1 MIIGTVSSDDE
12 RAAVAGLTHPRV
24 TLLGG
29 TGFIGRHVAHR
40 LVHAGADLT
49 SVQRG
54 YTGTA
59 PVTGKVLAADR
70 HDVGALR
77 TAFEKAAPAVL
88 IDMIPYTAE
97 DVESLLAA
105 LPGSLER
112 LVVIS
117 SADVYWTYGAFL
129 GHESGPSPSAPLDE
143 RAPLRRTRY
152 PYRMNASGPGDM
164 LYWYEKI
171 DVEEVARAGAPV
183 PVTVLRLPMVYGQDD
198 PQGRVTRSLAR
209 LRSGGRTVRL
219 NAAESA
225 WRCTRGYVEDV
236 ADGIATAALVRRA
249 AGATFNLG
257 EPDALSEH
265 EWLESVAAAAGFE
278 VEVAPDPDTQPSLP
292 ARWEIPLVTDS
303 RRIRADLGYRE
314 PVGRAEGVRR
324 SVTAETGTKP

>member
-1 MIIGTVSSDDE
+1 MVDE
-12 RAAVAGLTHPRV
+12 RRTRV

-40 LVHAGADLT
+40 LVDAGADLT
-49 SVQRG
+49 TVQRG
-54 YTGTA
+54 HTGTA
-59 PVTGKVLAADR
+59 PLAGKLLPADR

-77 TAFEKAAPAVL
+77 TALAKATPAVL
-88 IDMIPYTAE
+88 IDMIPYTGE
-97 DVESLLAA
+97 DVERLLAA
-105 LPGSLER
+105 LPASLER

-129 GHESGPSPSAPLDE
+129 GHESGTSPSAPLDE
-143 RAPLRRTRY
+143 SAPLRRTRY
-152 PYRMNASGPGDM
+152 PYRTRASGPDDV

-183 PVTVLRLPMVYGQDD
+183 PVTVLRLPMVYGQGD
-198 PQGRVTRSLAR
+198 PQGRVAKSLER
-209 LRSGGRTVRL
+209 LRPGGGTVRL
-219 NAAESA
+219 DAAESA

-236 ADGIATAALVRRA
+236 AAGIATAALDGRA
-249 AGATFNLG
+249 AGATYNLG

-265 EWLESVAAAAGFE
+265 EWLESVAEAAGFE
-278 VEVAPDPDTQPSLP
+278 VEVAPDPDAPSSLP

-314 PVGRAEGVRR
+314 PVGRAEGLRR
-324 SVTAETGTKP
+324 SVAAETRTKP